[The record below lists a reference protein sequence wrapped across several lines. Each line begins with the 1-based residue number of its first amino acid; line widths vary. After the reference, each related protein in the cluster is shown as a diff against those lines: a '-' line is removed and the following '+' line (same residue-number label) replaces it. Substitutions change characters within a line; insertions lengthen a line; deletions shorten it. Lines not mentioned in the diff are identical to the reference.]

1 VVARPPASENMLQRL
16 SFLFALILFAVP
28 LCHAQTA
35 TIAVASNFKPA
46 MEQLAQAFS
55 ESHDHELRR
64 VYGSSGKL
72 LAQIRHGA
80 PFDAFLSADTAK
92 PQHLIDLELGIKSSS
107 YIYAIGQLALW
118 SPSAK
123 TPLSASILK
132 QPDITLAIANPKL
145 APYGVAATELLAT
158 LQLTNASNIRLIQG
172 ENINQTFQ
180 FVATGNADV
189 GLVAYSQLTHHSQN
203 IANAWHIPPSSHAP
217 IEQQAILLR
226 SGQSNSAASDFLAYL
241 ASTEAK
247 AIIRRSGYRVV
258 D

>member
-1 VVARPPASENMLQRL
+1 MAHQPANETMFKLL
-16 SFLFALILFAVP
+16 ALFAVLSLCSVN

-35 TIAVASNFKPA
+35 TIAVASNFKPT
-46 MEQLAQAFS
+46 MEKLAQSFS
-55 ESHDHELRR
+55 TSHGHQLRR

-92 PQHLIDLELGIKSSS
+92 PQHLISQGLGIMSSS

-123 TPLSASILK
+123 TPLTAAILK

-145 APYGVAATELLAT
+145 APYGVAATQLLAT

-203 IANAWHIPPSSHAP
+203 IANAWRIPPSSHAP

-247 AIIRRSGYRVV
+247 AIIRWSGYRVV